1 VTALDRPTIGLA
13 LGSGGARGLAHLG
26 VIKVFQEEN
35 IPIDYLA
42 GSSIGALVAALVSA
56 GQSID
61 KLYKIAVAVKRK
73 YFLDFTR
80 PKLGFIAGNRIL
92 EMIRIFTFH
101 KNIEDLSVPLA
112 IVATDLHTGERVVF
126 REGPVAEAVRAS
138 ISIPGV
144 FVPAEYRGRLLV
156 DGGVT
161 DRIPVSAVKEMG
173 ADIVIGV
180 NISGFTK
187 NARIHSIY
195 DVFFQSLDI
204 MQAELTENRK
214 LLADLMIHPEVDK
227 FSSYAF
233 TDVEAIISAGEAAA
247 RKQMP
252 RIQKLIQE
260 RRESIT

>member
-1 VTALDRPTIGLA
+1 
-13 LGSGGARGLAHLG
+13 
-26 VIKVFQEEN
+26 
-35 IPIDYLA
+35 
-42 GSSIGALVAALVSA
+42 
-56 GQSID
+56 
-61 KLYKIAVAVKRK
+61 
-73 YFLDFTR
+73 
-80 PKLGFIAGNRIL
+80 
-92 EMIRIFTFH
+92 
-101 KNIEDLSVPLA
+101 
-112 IVATDLHTGERVVF
+112 
-126 REGPVAEAVRAS
+126 
-138 ISIPGV
+138 
-144 FVPAEYRGRLLV
+144 LV